1 MKKTLLIT
9 YILVLALTMQGKN
22 EHPVRSALVSQGD
35 SCMAEHDSQHAIGF
49 YQQHLNTHPGDLPVL
64 RKLASCYR
72 IAATTRKPSPVWTA
86 YPKTA
91 STTRT

>member
-1 MKKTLLIT
+1 MRKTLLIT

-64 RKLASCYR
+64 RATEC
-72 IAATTRKPSPVWTA
+72 AATTRKPSPVWTVF
-86 YPKTA
+86 PKTA

>member
-1 MKKTLLIT
+1 MKNLFLIIAMLSFTIGMDAQHSKGILTL
-9 YILVLALTMQGKN
+9 VQ
-22 EHPVRSALVSQGD
+22 QGD

-49 YQQHLNTHPGDLPVL
+49 INNISTHI
-64 RKLASCYR
+64 LATCLYYASWLLATEC
-72 IAATTRKPSPVWTA
+72 AATTRKPSPVWTA